1 MASPVSPTCLKE
13 EQGKNLALHHL
24 QIHFSER
31 VSQWFLNSMDF
42 STCTQTVATVLYK
55 TNVSFE
61 FIPVDISKGEQKAPE
76 YLVIQPFGQG
86 VRLQDDDGYIVYESR
101 AIARYITAKY
111 GDQGTPLLPKDP
123 KAYGLSEQAASI
135 EAFNFHPHVS
145 KAVAENMFKNGLTPD
160 HAVYEAAISALD
172 KHLDVYDTILAK
184 QKYLAGDE
192 ITLADIFHVAYG
204 SYLPAA
210 GSNVI
215 DTRGKWLSWFKEV
228 SGRASWQAVKD
239 GVKSTT

>member
-1 MASPVSPTCLKE
+1 MVLKLY
-13 EQGKNLALHHL
+13 GFHL
-24 QIHFSER
+24 
-31 VSQWFLNSMDF
+31 
-42 STCTQTVATVLYK
+42 STCTQTVATVLYEK
-55 TNVSFE
+55 NVPFE

-76 YLVIQPFGQG
+76 YLVIQPFGQ
-86 VRLQDDDGYIVYESR
+86 VPYIDDDGYIVYESR
-101 AIARYITAKY
+101 AIARYIAAKY
-111 GDQGTPLLPKDP
+111 ADQGTPLLPKDP

-135 EAFNFHPHVS
+135 EAFNFHPHAS
-145 KAVAENMFKNGLTPD
+145 KPLPKTYRGLTSDP
-160 HAVYEAAISALD
+160 AVYEAAISALD

-215 DTRGKWLSWFKEV
+215 ESKPNVDRWFKEV
-228 SGRASWQAVKD
+228 SGRASWQVVKD
-239 GVKSTT
+239 GVKSTA

>member
-1 MASPVSPTCLKE
+1 MVLKLY
-13 EQGKNLALHHL
+13 GFHL
-24 QIHFSER
+24 
-31 VSQWFLNSMDF
+31 
-42 STCTQTVATVLYK
+42 STCTQTVATVLHEK
-55 TNVSFE
+55 NVPFE

-76 YLVIQPFGQG
+76 YLAIQPFGQ
-86 VRLQDDDGYIVYESR
+86 VPYIDDDGYILYESR
-101 AIARYITAKY
+101 AIARYIAAKY
-111 GDQGTPLLPKDP
+111 ADQGTPLLPKDP

-135 EAFNFHPHVS
+135 EAFNFHPHAS
-145 KAVAENMFKNGLTPD
+145 KAVAENVFKKYRGLTPD
-160 HAVYEAAISALD
+160 PAVYEAAISALD

-215 DTRGKWLSWFKEV
+215 ESKPNVDRWFKEV

-239 GVKSTT
+239 GVKGTA